1 MEQKKYKRNA
11 PHIKSRMTTARIMRI
26 ILLALLPSGVYGV
39 WHFGKNAAM
48 VIALT
53 CISALVTEILF
64 DKIVKKTAAF
74 GEFRGLVT
82 GLLMAYCLPPT
93 VKWYVAVTAGIGCV
107 LIMQLSGHFF
117 QRNVVSPVILMR
129 LILMYIFSRQMSDY
143 VLDGLTM
150 ATPLAV
156 MKNDGAVDTLSMIFG
171 NIGGCI
177 GETSAL
183 LLCAGAILL
192 ILYGIM
198 DFRVSGM
205 YLFSFAAFMAVFGG
219 HGLSSYYLTAQLA
232 GGGLMLVIWF
242 IAPAYSTLPIT
253 KAGRWIY
260 GILLGV
266 MTGMFRL
273 FSNSPESLCFA
284 ILISNLFVPLIEKMT
299 MPCPFGI
306 ERGRL

>member
-1 MEQKKYKRNA
+1 MELKNYKRNA
-11 PHIKSRMTTARIMRI
+11 PHIKSRMTTAKIMQV
-26 ILLALLPSGVYGV
+26 ILLALVPSGVYGI

-53 CISALVTEILF
+53 CISAVVTEILF
-64 DKIVKKTAAF
+64 DKITKKPAAF
-74 GEFRGLVT
+74 VELKGLVT
-82 GLLMAYCLPPT
+82 GLLMSYCLPPT
-93 VKWYVAVTAGIGCV
+93 VEWYVAVTAGIGCA
-107 LIMQLSGHFF
+107 LLMQLSGHFF
-117 QRNVVSPVILMR
+117 HRNVVSPVILTR
-129 LILMYIFSRQMSDY
+129 LLLMYIFNAQMSDY

-150 ATPLAV
+150 ATPLAL
-156 MKNDGAVDTLSMIFG
+156 MKNDGAVDTLSMILG
-171 NIGGCI
+171 NTGGCI

-192 ILYGIM
+192 ILCGIM

-205 YLFSFAAFMAVFGG
+205 YLFSFSAFMAVFGG

-232 GGGLMLVIWF
+232 GGGLMLAIWF

-253 KAGRWIY
+253 KTGRWIY

-273 FSNSPESLCFA
+273 FGNTPESLCCA

-299 MPCPFGI
+299 IPRPFGI
-306 ERGRL
+306 EKGQL